1 MERRLCRV
9 QQPGRLLAVA
19 PANLVDLRECHPPSP
34 PDDRDFVCLQRGG
47 IECRL
52 DSPGADALAGLLA
65 HLPERDRTGG
75 VETPTRFLAK
85 LASGGRQRIFARLD
99 LPLDDRPRPLLASC
113 PERAARMGDED
124 LDAARASAVGDQS
137 GALHG
142 PDARAWSAD
151 SLSPVQIGPT
161 PAGRHPWGDA
171 DTPFEELGGDAR
183 VRGLAWAFYD
193 VVEQT
198 SPVLR
203 AMLPRDT
210 TVSRE
215 KLYEFLS
222 GWMGGPPLYWE
233 RRGHPALRMRHA
245 PFAIDEFAAA
255 EWVRCMREALER
267 QSVEGDLRG
276 FLERELGRVAV
287 QLRNRD

>member
-1 MERRLCRV
+1 
-9 QQPGRLLAVA
+9 
-19 PANLVDLRECHPPSP
+19 
-34 PDDRDFVCLQRGG
+34 
-47 IECRL
+47 
-52 DSPGADALAGLLA
+52 
-65 HLPERDRTGG
+65 
-75 VETPTRFLAK
+75 
-85 LASGGRQRIFARLD
+85 
-99 LPLDDRPRPLLASC
+99 
-113 PERAARMGDED
+113 
-124 LDAARASAVGDQS
+124 
-137 GALHG
+137 
-142 PDARAWSAD
+142 
-151 SLSPVQIGPT
+151 
-161 PAGRHPWGDA
+161 
-171 DTPFEELGGDAR
+171 